1 MATTKGTSMLE
12 KCTSA
17 IFRVSVVAFLLG
29 GLAIVVLQGG
39 GLIAGDGEFVTH
51 IEELLAPWAYG
62 SAGVAG
68 LLAFALSYFHRSDDE
83 SASTEESAR
92 TATAEHA

>member
-1 MATTKGTSMLE
+1 MLE
-12 KCTSA
+12 KCIST

-39 GLIAGDGEFVTH
+39 GLVAGDGEFVTH

-62 SAGVAG
+62 SAGIAG
-68 LLAFALSYFHRSDDE
+68 LLAFALSYFHRTDDE
-83 SASTEESAR
+83 SSAVEDSAR
-92 TATAEHA
+92 TVTSGHA

>member
-1 MATTKGTSMLE
+1 MLE
-12 KCTSA
+12 KCIST
-17 IFRVSVVAFLLG
+17 IFRISVVAFLLG

-39 GLIAGDGEFVTH
+39 GLIAGNGEFVTH

-62 SAGVAG
+62 SAGIAG
-68 LLAFALSYFHRSDDE
+68 LLAFALSYFHRPDDE
-83 SASTEESAR
+83 SSPTEDSAR